1 MDGDARQSRLRACP
15 AATSLLIVLA
25 SVLAAADALEIKWT
39 YHNVA
44 STMRGPQDW
53 GTAFPVCSAGR
64 QQSPV
69 DVPAASTPA
78 SSQPLLL
85 SCTTPVSRVAVE
97 NTQYAVKVTPRAGGP
112 CALRLSSDDAAAA
125 AAGGNG
131 GGPYQLDSLH
141 FHAPSEHTVD
151 GRRFDLEAHFV
162 HAAKDGSLSVVGVLF
177 DRRAPG
183 GSGSALLEQL
193 VGGAGL
199 PRVPLRSY
207 DALKGAFEKQA
218 AVAAAAAGAPL
229 ERALPGGLRVEDAVY
244 GGGGGVRY
252 ARYNGSLTTPP
263 CSERVVWNLVLEP
276 RHVTEAQL
284 EAFKEAM
291 ALDGVGGGGAAA
303 AAPLLGTA
311 RPVQPLNGRGARVH
325 TPAAVA
331 LPRGRPGPQFGASAT
346 LLPVLVAAGV
356 LAAVCVRLRHPLW
369 SFLCSGRGGGGG
381 GGAVRL
387 GDGEGDDNAGQAMQS
402 IEAGSDVS
410 GESA

>member
-1 MDGDARQSRLRACP
+1 MGKKHPHTHRTPTQ
-15 AATSLLIVLA
+15 
-25 SVLAAADALEIKWT
+25 WT
-39 YHNVA
+39 YHHVA

-53 GTAFPVCSAGR
+53 GTAFPVCSAGS

-69 DVPAASTPA
+69 DVPAASAPA

-85 SCTTPVSRVAVE
+85 SCATPVSHVSVE

-112 CALRLSSDDAAAA
+112 CTLRLSSDGTAAAA
-125 AAGGNG
+125 AAGNG

-177 DRRAPG
+177 DRRARG
-183 GSGSALLEQL
+183 GGGGGGALLEQL

-199 PRVPLRSY
+199 PRVPLRSLG
-207 DALKGAFEKQA
+207 ALKSAFAKQTP
-218 AVAAAAAGAPL
+218 VATAGSPL
-229 ERALPGGLRVEDAVY
+229 ERDLPGGLRVEDAVY
-244 GGGGGVRY
+244 GRGGGGVRY

-263 CSERVVWNLVLEP
+263 CSESVVWNLVLEP

-284 EAFKEAM
+284 EAFTEAM
-291 ALDGVGGGGAAA
+291 ALGGGGVV
-303 AAPLLGTA
+303 APLLGTA

-325 TPAAVA
+325 TPTVV
-331 LPRGRPGPQFGASAT
+331 LPRGRPGPQLGASAA
-346 LLPVLVAAGV
+346 LLPVLVAAGA
-356 LAAVCVRLRHPLW
+356 LAVVCVRLRHPLW
-369 SFLCSGRGGGGG
+369 SCLCGGRGGS
-381 GGAVRL
+381 GAVRL
-387 GDGEGDDNAGQAMQS
+387 GGGGTGDDDDDAGHAMQS